1 MNLILDL
8 IFTFMKIDL
17 LAFGGGYAALPL
29 IQEQVVNV
37 KGWMT
42 FAEFSDIM
50 AIDELTPGPIIIN
63 AATFVGT
70 KLAGIPG
77 AVAATLGSILP
88 SCVIALVLVKVY
100 QALKDSPVFQGAL
113 SGLRCMVAGL
123 ISASALTMLLA
134 SLFGE
139 QAFRLA
145 SLDLVAALIAA
156 AAFVIMRTLKPD
168 PLIVVLG
175 CGALGLAAYSFF

>member
-1 MNLILDL
+1 MMLLLDL

-70 KLAGIPG
+70 RMAGIPG

-88 SCVIALVLVKVY
+88 SCVIALILVKVY
-100 QALKDSPVFQGAL
+100 QSLKDSPIFNGAL

-123 ISASALTMLLA
+123 I
-134 SLFGE
+134 
-139 QAFRLA
+139 
-145 SLDLVAALIAA
+145 AA
-156 AAFVIMRTLKPD
+156 AAFVILRTLKPD
-168 PLIVVLG
+168 PVLVVLG
-175 CGALGLAAYSFF
+175 CGAVGLAVYSLI